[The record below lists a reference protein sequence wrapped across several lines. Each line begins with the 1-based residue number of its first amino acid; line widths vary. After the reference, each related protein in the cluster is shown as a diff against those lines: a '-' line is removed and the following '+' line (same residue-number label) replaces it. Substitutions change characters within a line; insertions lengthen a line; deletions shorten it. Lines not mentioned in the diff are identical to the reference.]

1 MHDISVSDENNTD
14 VFASKSES
22 PVTGKEGTK
31 FTSLEGY
38 KGRLLK
44 KADGDVELIKQ
55 QQQQQQH

>member
-1 MHDISVSDENNTD
+1 MFLRQNLEV
-14 VFASKSES
+14 